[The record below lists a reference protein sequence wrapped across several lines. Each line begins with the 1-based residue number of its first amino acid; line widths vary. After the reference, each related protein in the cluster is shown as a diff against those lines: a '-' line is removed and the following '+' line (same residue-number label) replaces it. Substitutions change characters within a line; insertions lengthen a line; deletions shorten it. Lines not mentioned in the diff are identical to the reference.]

1 MGINLLAANT
11 NTIVLICMAVL
22 FVIGLVFIIIWT
34 VSAHKKKTQYMYWNS
49 STFGQSTNSSAH
61 QLTVVTCPKCGSKN
75 FEFVSEYHRCVWQ
88 RAFLFVPAIV
98 FLIFIVK
105 YFADLI
111 LSEDST
117 MDLVVA
123 IVCAVIFAILQISIW
138 LTESKTHIQGVC
150 RDCGNIWYMN

>member
-75 FEFVSEYHRCVWQ
+75 FEFVSEYARSLIASFTVTISLLPIGRLIAFSLQQ
-88 RAFLFVPAIV
+88 RKIA
-98 FLIFIVK
+98 
-105 YFADLI
+105 
-111 LSEDST
+111 LSR
-117 MDLVVA
+117 A
-123 IVCAVIFAILQISIW
+123 
-138 LTESKTHIQGVC
+138 
-150 RDCGNIWYMN
+150 